1 MTNLFANYPIFL
13 KPLISLSRTKC
24 YLASIEKETYISVRS
39 EDAKVSN
46 DKVKIARKQYRGQ
59 GQYIEEILL

>member
-1 MTNLFANYPIFL
+1 MVDANILTCEYDID
-13 KPLISLSRTKC
+13 PLTV
-24 YLASIEKETYISVRS
+24 ASIEKEAYISVRS

>member
-1 MTNLFANYPIFL
+1 MTKKDVANKLQAFFQANAD
-13 KPLISLSRTKC
+13 KTFG
-24 YLASIEKETYISVRS
+24 LAYISVRS

-59 GQYIEEILL
+59 GKYIEDILL